1 MDEKQLLATLQD
13 MTAKGMS
20 TAQQFLALNMDTRA
34 LRTNATLRYDE
45 WKHFDTAVI
54 EAARDRLVGW
64 ADLVGRNLRFGIGN
78 GMASTLLV
86 SEKVNNPGTA
96 ILSMDGLTPQ
106 RNDRQEFGLDNL
118 PLPIAHDDFSFS
130 ARALAVSRSRG
141 ESLDVTRAR
150 VASANVADKI
160 EDMLFNGVSSYA
172 FAGGTVYGYT
182 DWPSR
187 QTLSLN
193 ADWATFGT
201 SGGATAESILEDIL
215 AAKQKLINHKKY
227 GPYMVYIPT
236 NWETVLDQDYDAERA
251 VLTVRERIKKVGGIA
266 DIKVA
271 DKMPSSEMIVVSMQS
286 DVIRAVEGMPITTVE
301 WDTDGA
307 MKFNFKVMAIAV
319 PQLRVD
325 ADGNSGVVHAS

>member
-1 MDEKQLLATLQD
+1 MNDKEILQVLQD

-45 WKHFDTAVI
+45 WKHFDTAVVT
-54 EAARDRLVGW
+54 AARDRLVGW
-64 ADLVGRNLRFGIGN
+64 ADLLGRGLRFGIGN

-106 RNDRQEFGLDNL
+106 RNDRQEYGLDNL
-118 PLPIAHDDFSFS
+118 PLPITHDDFSFS
-130 ARALAVSRSRG
+130 ARSLAISRSRG
-141 ESLDVTRAR
+141 EGLDTTRAM
-150 VASANVADKI
+150 VAAQNVADKI
-160 EDMLFNGVSSYA
+160 EYMLFRGASTYN
-172 FAGGTVYGYT
+172 FAGGIIYGYT

-187 QTLSLN
+187 QTGSLN
-193 ADWATFGT
+193 ADWATFGAT
-201 SGGATAESILEDIL
+201 GGATAVSILDDVL
-215 AAKQKLINHKKY
+215 VAKQKLIDHKKY
-227 GPYMVYIPT
+227 GPYVIYIPT
-236 NWETVLDQDYDAERA
+236 NWETVLDQDYDAERQ
-251 VLTVRERIKKVGGIA
+251 TTTIRERIKKVGGIA

-271 DKMPSSEMIVVSMQS
+271 DKMVASQMLMVSMQS

-307 MKFNFKVMAIAV
+307 MKFNFKVMSIAV

-325 ADGNSGVVHAS
+325 ADGNSGVVHLS